1 MSDTAKFES
10 AQALFCA
17 IADKVGKSNLDK
29 VLNLETYKTF
39 PDFVNSNKK
48 VVNDSMSH
56 IDVDVSYK
64 DIQEFLTKKN
74 SWYIS
79 SVKIAKKLL
88 KDLATEVDPD
98 FKDMIK
104 PGFQRNYLRGDKSVV
119 QKITDL
125 YNIANRNTNYNQKIM
140 KISGFGDINK
150 WSPADIYYASKK
162 VNTDIVKHLTEA
174 NKDKSY
180 SFDKLNLF
188 ISKLIGSGDLLPLSL
203 KKAEASVQI
212 KKVNFDMDIK
222 AQLID
227 GVIKKGSNKLV
238 GGLWHTASQGN
249 GWQAFKKFPEK
260 GLKRKPLF
268 KTNYGEPINQAE
280 LSKQPSAS
288 LFVRVSNDSSRSSSV
303 GFIQMRH
310 DRSGASWKVDFS
322 YNVGGG
328 RGGSVVSDKMFA
340 ELLAFADPKV
350 ANIFLTAYKTGNIIY
365 KNKVKDLKKYRKDIE
380 ELNKNQKENPTK
392 YGKTLFPGKSPTSFD
407 NMRGEL
413 SSIEVTNKV
422 HSILQDWFNANS
434 KILGDKPN
442 KVDTFIRI
450 LYRYVTSRS
459 ETSAK
464 FVIAK

>member
-88 KDLATEVDPD
+88 KDLAAEVDPD

-260 GLKRKPLF
+260 GLKRKSLF
-268 KTNYGEPINQAE
+268 KTKYGEPINQAE

-288 LFVRVSNDSSRSSSV
+288 LFVRVSNDSSRSSPV

-340 ELLAFADPKV
+340 ELLAFADSKV
-350 ANIFLTAYKTGNIIY
+350 ANTFLTAYKTGNIVY

-422 HSILQDWFNANS
+422 HSILQDWFNSNS
-434 KILGDKPN
+434 KVLGDKPN